1 MFLAGNKDIHEVLL
15 FLKIAKRFL
24 QRKSKLKVCKMKE
37 RQNRTESV
45 KNRPAGSK
53 WFFRGTYAT
62 LIKKSEQTPESQLY
76 RARCRKNSDQKDDL
90 VILYEFFYPRTE
102 SVSCTARHN
111 FWTFLQSE
119 AILGT
124 KIWKAKI
131 QWWCYWVTTSRHNK
145 SKINLFMWVASQ
157 KRFLLCL

>member
-1 MFLAGNKDIHEVLL
+1 MFLAGNKDILEGLL

-45 KNRPAGSK
+45 KNRTAGSK
-53 WFFRGTYAT
+53 WLFRGTSAT
-62 LIKKSEQTPESQLY
+62 PIKNSEQMLERQLY

-90 VILYEFFYPRTE
+90 VILYEFFYPRIE
-102 SVSCTARHN
+102 SVSWTARHN

-119 AILGT
+119 ATLDT
-124 KIWKAKI
+124 KL
-131 QWWCYWVTTSRHNK
+131 K
-145 SKINLFMWVASQ
+145 SKDTMMM
-157 KRFLLCL
+157 LL